1 MKIRFYPQLNRD
13 IGDVEF
19 ETEKD
24 WVNFVTAIKA
34 NLHCV
39 IPEHNDGGG
48 VGYHTSNRKKTKFF
62 FPN

>member
-34 NLHCV
+34 KCIALFLNILT
-39 IPEHNDGGG
+39 G
-48 VGYHTSNRKKTKFF
+48 VGLDIIPLTERKRSFF